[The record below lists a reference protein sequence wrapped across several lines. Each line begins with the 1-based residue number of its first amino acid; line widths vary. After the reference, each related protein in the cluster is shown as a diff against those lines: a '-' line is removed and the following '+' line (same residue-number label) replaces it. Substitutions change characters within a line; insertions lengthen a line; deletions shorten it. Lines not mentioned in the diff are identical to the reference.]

1 MGTLAGTEELPMRLS
16 RLAPAFVILAALPFA
31 GCVTVDQ
38 MATASTVAA
47 PAAQRASAPRTVSA
61 QEALA
66 HVNAYRRS
74 YGLPAVRLDE
84 AATRA
89 ARAQSIAMAQQ
100 DYMSHTAGGDFR
112 ERLMANGVG
121 RTTAVENLAVRTSTV
136 AETVALWQ
144 ASSSHAQNMLTP
156 DVTRMGIAAVPGP
169 SGMYWTLVMAGDA
182 RRR

>member
-1 MGTLAGTEELPMRLS
+1 MRLS
-16 RLAPAFVILAALPFA
+16 RPVAAILALAAVPLA

-47 PAAQRASAPRTVSA
+47 PAAQRQSAPRAVSP

-66 HVNAYRRS
+66 HVNAYRRA
-74 YGLPAVRLDE
+74 YGLPPVRLDE

-89 ARAQSIAMAQQ
+89 ARAQSLAMAQQ
-100 DYMSHTAGGDFR
+100 DHMSHSAGGDFR

-121 RTTAVENLAVRTSTV
+121 RTTAVENLAVRTNSV
-136 AETVALWQ
+136 AETVALWR
-144 ASSSHAQNMLTP
+144 ASSKHAQNMLEP
-156 DVTRMGIAAVPGP
+156 DVTRMGIAAAPGP
-169 SGMYWTLVMAGDA
+169 SGLYWTLVMAGDV